1 MLQRLFSQLVLPL
14 LIIGIGTGGLLWL
27 SAKDAPPA
35 RVAQEPTPPLV
46 ETVTLKSDVPQF
58 QIHVNGNV
66 VPSRE
71 VTLSAE
77 VDGAV
82 IFKGKSVESGRQVIL
97 NAPLLRI
104 DRSRFELQVNK
115 LGSEIEQVEADLRK
129 LQIEEQGTKALIA
142 LATRE
147 AKIVEAASQRLAALV
162 KNNAATAAEAEA
174 VEKSEIQS
182 RNTLRLLVNQS
193 ELIPIRRERLRAQ
206 LNLATFE
213 QKQAQLNLDHTEI
226 TAPFAGVITEV
237 MVEQGDYVQAG
248 DPLFK
253 LVDMSTV
260 DVECSLQLDD
270 LYWLWNSVA
279 TTESTESDSLPLSE
293 TPPLSASAEIKSQS
307 SDDGEA
313 VDIVAQHSPS
323 DNTPDTG
330 SGVLNR
336 VFEIPNVAAIV
347 TSELAGQRFSWQGR
361 LARYQGGGI
370 NRNTR
375 TILCRVHVA
384 KPIRMAADDGPP
396 ALMRGMYVTVTLNVT
411 PRTQIHEIPTRAVQP
426 NGQVLT
432 VQNGK
437 LRVHTIR
444 PAKVLPE
451 SVLVRA
457 DSTDLKAGDRVVVTQ
472 LSTPLNGS
480 PVREVGRTANAVE
493 PPTGSR
499 GDAP

>member
-1 MLQRLFSQLVLPL
+1 MLQRFVFQLLLPV
-14 LIIGIGTGGLLWL
+14 LIISIGAGGLLWL
-27 SAKDAPPA
+27 SAKDAPPP

-46 ETVTLKSDVPQF
+46 ETVTLETDVPRF

-82 IFKGKSVESGRQVIL
+82 IFKGKSIESGRQVAA
-97 NAPLLRI
+97 NAQLLKI

-115 LGSEIEQVEADLRK
+115 LGSEIEQVEADLSR
-129 LQIEEQGTKALIA
+129 LTVEEEGTNALIV
-142 LATRE
+142 LAERE
-147 AKIVEAASQRLAALV
+147 AKIVEAASKRLASLV

-182 RNTLRLLVNQS
+182 RNTLRMLMNQS
-193 ELIPIRRERLRAQ
+193 ELIPIRRERLQAQ
-206 LNLATFE
+206 LKLAKFE
-213 QKQAQLNLDHTEI
+213 QQQAQLNLDHTEI
-226 TAPFAGVITEV
+226 AAPFAGVITEV

-279 TTESTESDSLPLSE
+279 ATDGTEERSKLTT
-293 TPPLSASAEIKSQS
+293 LSA
-307 SDDGEA
+307 DDGSA
-313 VDIVAQHSPS
+313 ADVAT
-323 DNTPDTG
+323 DNA
-330 SGVLNR
+330 GVSQTEGDEPATDGR
-336 VFEIPNVAAIV
+336 VFEVPNVSATV
-347 TSELAGQRFSWQGR
+347 TSEIAGQRFDWQGQ

-375 TILCRVHVA
+375 TVLCRVHVA
-384 KPIRMAADDGPP
+384 QPIREAADDGPP

-411 PRTQIHEIPTRAVQP
+411 PRMKLHLIPTRAVQP

-432 VQNGK
+432 VENGL
-437 LRVHTIR
+437 LRVHSIR

-457 DSTDLKAGDRVVVTQ
+457 DATDLESGDRVVVTQ
-472 LSTPLNGS
+472 LTTPLDGS
-480 PVREVGRTANAVE
+480 PVRELERKTKTARLPA
-493 PPTGSR
+493 GS
-499 GDAP
+499 GDDGP